1 MYRIEFIG
9 TRRRRRVIAE
19 TALDANEFQQ
29 IAADLGVVPRRAR
42 KTGLVAA
49 RKAVGD
55 EPVETRW
62 NGKETEAR
70 ATTGDWIAT
79 TLDANLAPLRD
90 DEGHKNV
97 YVIKA
102 ARFPELYEP
111 TGQTTPDG
119 AIYRSKGL
127 VEAIRV
133 TGGFEIRAP
142 WGETQRASNGW
153 LLLNG
158 GEVYGNHRDTFAAT
172 YEFIEP

>member
-1 MYRIEFIG
+1 MYRIELIG
-9 TRRRRRVIAE
+9 ARRRRRVISEA
-19 TALDANEFQQ
+19 ALGEPEFRR
-29 IAADLGVVPRRAR
+29 IAADVGVVPRRAR

-49 RKAVGD
+49 RVAVGG
-55 EPVETRW
+55 EHVETRW

-70 ATTGDWIAT
+70 AAAGDWIVTA
-79 TLDANLAPLRD
+79 LGGDLAPLRD

-102 ARFPELYEP
+102 DRFPDLYEP
-111 TGQTTPDG
+111 TGRTTPDG
-119 AIYRSKGL
+119 ATYRSKGV

-142 WGETQRASNGW
+142 WGETQRAADGW

-172 YEFIEP
+172 YELLDA

>member
-1 MYRIEFIG
+1 MYRIELIG
-9 TRRRRRVIAE
+9 ARRRRRVIAE
-19 TALDANEFQQ
+19 AALGVGEFRQ
-29 IAADLGVVPRRAR
+29 IAADLGVVPKRAR

-49 RKAVGD
+49 RKAAGV

-70 ATTGDWIAT
+70 AVAGDWIVTA
-79 TLDANLAPLRD
+79 LGADLAPLRD
-90 DEGHKNV
+90 DEGHKNI

-102 ARFPELYEP
+102 ARFAELYEA

-119 AIYRSKGL
+119 AIYRSQGV

-133 TGGFEIRAP
+133 TGGFEIQAP
-142 WGETQRASNGW
+142 WGETQRAADGW

-158 GEVYGNHRDTFAAT
+158 REVYGNHRDTFAAT
-172 YEFIEP
+172 YEIVEP